1 MFIIS
6 IHNEKFQDKRPAD
19 QSIWPQASNQINQR
33 QFNSWCCIYS
43 LSLQSLA
50 TPVSLA
56 RTLLCFYF
64 FSGTFVQI
72 KFSNCIWNMDSRSM
86 ALSQTIYMFHRV
98 RMIYTERAPSSLLLL
113 SFEIRWEKEEKSA
126 HTQLVLSWFIRN
138 NLLYFVL
145 CSGKRF
151 WKTIY
156 CWVVSF
162 FCLLLYSLAVFL
174 SFFLH
179 FHCVR
184 ACVCVCLCAVP
195 HWCAGV
201 LELVSMSASVLVWA
215 RGG

>member
-1 MFIIS
+1 MRNS
-6 IHNEKFQDKRPAD
+6 RTNAQLTSD
-19 QSIWPQASNQINQR
+19 QSIWPLASNQINQR

-43 LSLQSLA
+43 LSVQSLA

-184 ACVCVCLCAVP
+184 ACVRMPLCSSTLMC
-195 HWCAGV
+195 WCFG
-201 LELVSMSASVLVWA
+201 ASVDVSISISVS
-215 RGG
+215 